1 MPQMTSSPVVSAVG
15 TAAVPTSAWTGLV
28 ERIRAAEAGA
38 MEELYRIFYRGVRFY
53 IFRHL
58 GPNDIEDKVHDAF
71 VVITE
76 AIQQGEVRE
85 PEKLMGYVRTIVRR
99 QIAGHIDHAIQMR
112 RTHLDVDFSA
122 SVSDLKP
129 DPERSAIQRQNL
141 ELAMR
146 VLQTIPKRDRDVLI
160 RFYLDEET
168 PEQICMAMGLSS
180 TQFRLIKS
188 RAKARFGELGRR
200 RLCQRGLQIEN

>member
-1 MPQMTSSPVVSAVG
+1 MANQ
-15 TAAVPTSAWTGLV
+15 TAPAMGNEPEPGLIWSGLV
-28 ERIRAAEAGA
+28 ERIRAAEADA
-38 MEELYRIFYRGVRFY
+38 MEELYRLFFKGVRFY

-58 GPNDIEDKVHDAF
+58 GPEDIEDKIHDVF
-71 VVITE
+71 VIITE
-76 AIQQGEVRE
+76 AIQQGELRE

-99 QIAGHIDHAIQMR
+99 QIAGHIDNAIQMR
-112 RTHLDVDFSA
+112 RTRTDVDFSTA
-122 SVSDLKP
+122 VSDLKP
-129 DPERSAIQRQNL
+129 DPERNAIQRQNM

-146 VLQTIPKRDRDVLI
+146 ILQTIPERDREVLV

-168 PEQICMAMGLSS
+168 PEQICQDLGLSY

-200 RLCQRGLQIEN
+200 RLCQRGLQLLD